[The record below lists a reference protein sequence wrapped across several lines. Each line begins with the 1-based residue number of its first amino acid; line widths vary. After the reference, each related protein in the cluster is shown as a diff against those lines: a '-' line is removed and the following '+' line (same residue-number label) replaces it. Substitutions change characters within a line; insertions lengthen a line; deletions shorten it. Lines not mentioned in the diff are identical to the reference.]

1 MNLWR
6 TVAPVRRHCLPAFA
20 HGCRWMP
27 YVSPR
32 KNKPIGYVSNDWSSR
47 PAQDAEQKS
56 AQRFSMWSC
65 RSSSD
70 LWKSQALHLEEYQM
84 SAALMDLLVTSTR
97 NIKRNTTFLTCVII
111 NYIYI
116 YNYVYIDLII
126 TCIIKGPSYPPC
138 LVTSSKFPGLKGDVY
153 FTGTDCRTL
162 EKFNEPLPSQS
173 PQKSSLKI
181 TKQPRPHLWAFSA
194 GCASVPETWRFQQ
207 LLDSY
212 NSYWSTG
219 PWHGLVKLD
228 PVRGGCNN
236 IMQYHY

>member
-32 KNKPIGYVSNDWSSR
+32 KNKPNGCVSNDWSST

-111 NYIYI
+111 NYIQLCI
-116 YNYVYIDLII
+116 YWQVYTYHLI
-126 TCIIKGPSYPPC
+126 TYIIKSIVQGAKLP
-138 LVTSSKFPGLKGDVY
+138 
-153 FTGTDCRTL
+153 TL
-162 EKFNEPLPSQS
+162 SCH
-173 PQKSSLKI
+173 I
-181 TKQPRPHLWAFSA
+181 R
-194 GCASVPETWRFQQ
+194 
-207 LLDSY
+207 
-212 NSYWSTG
+212 
-219 PWHGLVKLD
+219 
-228 PVRGGCNN
+228 
-236 IMQYHY
+236 